1 MGRVLHLL
9 FLCVLFGAGGC
20 TPLAL
25 RSGDFGEATVRTS
38 LARAGIVDRQTEF
51 AALFCA
57 HYAQLAPAGGGCAQW
72 LQTMP
77 AGAGG
82 EGRVPAAGGAR
93 PVVVIIPGIFG
104 ECVSRWVTPFSADY
118 GYLEKLGYRVL
129 VVPVTGRGSS
139 LENAGIIHRFFVQ
152 HAFESAVVIGYSKG
166 VTDFMTAANLPQAGQ
181 WAQRIKA
188 FVSVAGVVNG
198 TVLASR
204 GAALYR
210 HVAGWQ
216 FPTCGPA
223 DGGGVASLSYASVL
237 PVAQAYARL
246 GKPYPSYSVAAI
258 ADGAAN
264 PLLQG
269 AFDLLATVDRRN
281 DGQVLAEDAILPGS
295 VYLGAFRA
303 DHWSIVLPFEDS
315 DEALMRPFGVN
326 NHFPRR
332 VLVTALLDFV
342 NR

>member
-1 MGRVLHLL
+1 MRRVLHLL

-20 TPLAL
+20 APLSL

-38 LARAGIVDRQTEF
+38 LERAGIVDRQAEF
-51 AALFCA
+51 ASLFCA
-57 HYAQLAPAGGGCAQW
+57 HYAQLAPSGGCAQW
-72 LQTMP
+72 LQAVP

-82 EGRVPAAGGAR
+82 EGTVPAAGGVR

-118 GYLEKLGYRVL
+118 SYLEQLGYRVL

-139 LENAGIIHRFFVQ
+139 LENAGIIHQFFVQ
-152 HAFESAVVIGYSKG
+152 HPFERAVVIGYSKG
-166 VTDFMTAANLPQAGQ
+166 VTDFMTAATQPQAGQ
-181 WAQRIKA
+181 WARRIGA

-204 GAALYR
+204 GEALYR

-237 PVAQAYARL
+237 PVAQVFARL
-246 GKPYPSYSVAAI
+246 ARPYPTYSVVASAEGI
-258 ADGAAN
+258 VAN

-269 AFDLLATVDRRN
+269 SFDLLAKVDRRN

-295 VYLGAFRA
+295 VYLGTFRA

-315 DEALMRPFGVN
+315 DEASMRPFGVN
-326 NHFPRR
+326 NRFPRR
-332 VLVTALLDFV
+332 VLATALLDFV